1 MVYNNR
7 VVLRMRYVVRE
18 QTIERFFFLI
28 FADSCTKRRYRWTRS

>member
-18 QTIERFFFLI
+18 QAIERFFFLK
-28 FADSCTKRRYRWTRS
+28 FARCLHQEEI